1 MVSSSPSQRTPV
13 PIAPESG
20 GRSVTQEEA
29 NEPSVP
35 IHIVTDLVNPSPDK
49 KMLSV
54 SSPSGKRTRDPEDE
68 VYLDNLRSQKR
79 YLSEIMACSLNG
91 LTVGDSLPVNMLE
104 SPARSESFLYHRD
117 DLPLQYSP
125 MSEDSDEARFCE
137 DPTTIASTCSSQP
150 ESHPT
155 SPVSPYR
162 SQRPLTSTNSP
173 HLSSMSSTIT
183 NQSHTC
189 PTSMTTNSTT
199 TTPQPRQR
207 GSDTEGRFPSSP
219 SDICHSGD
227 LRRTALLRSVQMRTQ
242 PCCLTSSSGPSNS
255 DGEERMCLKPMEE
268 DRSYNKGD
276 DISYTEVSSKSKSCK
291 ALDMRLCER

>member
-1 MVSSSPSQRTPV
+1 MASSSPTQSTHV
-13 PIAPESG
+13 PIPPDPG
-20 GRSVTQEEA
+20 GRLVTQEA
-29 NEPSVP
+29 NEPPMPVSV
-35 IHIVTDLVNPSPDK
+35 S
-49 KMLSV
+49 
-54 SSPSGKRTRDPEDE
+54 SSPSGKRSREPEDE

-137 DPTTIASTCSSQP
+137 DPTTTTSTSSSQP
-150 ESHPT
+150 ESRPT

-162 SQRPLTSTNSP
+162 YQRPLTSTNSP
-173 HLSSMSSTIT
+173 HLSSTTISHH
-183 NQSHTC
+183 SHTC
-189 PTSMTTNSTT
+189 PASMSSNATTTT
-199 TTPQPRQR
+199 TTPQSRHR

-242 PCCLTSSSGPSNS
+242 PCGYTSSSGPSNI
-255 DGEERMCLKPMEE
+255 DGEERMCSKPMEE
-268 DRSYNKGD
+268 DRGYNRGE

-291 ALDMRLCER
+291 ALDMRLCEK

>member
-1 MVSSSPSQRTPV
+1 MGSESRSAPISVSSPASS
-13 PIAPESG
+13 
-20 GRSVTQEEA
+20 
-29 NEPSVP
+29 
-35 IHIVTDLVNPSPDK
+35 
-49 KMLSV
+49 

-104 SPARSESFLYHRD
+104 SPSQRSEIFLYHRD

-137 DPTTIASTCSSQP
+137 DPTATSTTSSSQP
-150 ESHPT
+150 ESRPT

-162 SQRPLTSTNSP
+162 YQRPLTSTNP
-173 HLSSMSSTIT
+173 SSTMMST
-183 NQSHTC
+183 SAASPQSR
-189 PTSMTTNSTT
+189 P
-199 TTPQPRQR
+199 R

-242 PCCLTSSSGPSNS
+242 PCGYPSSE
-255 DGEERMCLKPMEE
+255 DKVCFKAMEE
-268 DRSYNKGD
+268 DTSYNSGEE
-276 DISYTEVSSKSKSCK
+276 DISYTQVSSKSKSCK
-291 ALDMRLCER
+291 ALDMRLCDDR

>member
-1 MVSSSPSQRTPV
+1 MASSSPTQRTHVSIP
-13 PIAPESG
+13 PEPG
-20 GRSVTQEEA
+20 GKSLTQEA
-29 NEPSVP
+29 NEPPVP
-35 IHIVTDLVNPSPDK
+35 I
-49 KMLSV
+49 SV
-54 SSPSGKRTRDPEDE
+54 SSPCGKRTRDPEDE

-104 SPARSESFLYHRD
+104 SPARSESFIYHRD
-117 DLPLQYSP
+117 DLSLQYSP

-137 DPTTIASTCSSQP
+137 DPTTTASTSSSQP
-150 ESHPT
+150 ESRPT

-162 SQRPLTSTNSP
+162 YQRPLTSTNSP
-173 HLSSMSSTIT
+173 QPSSTIVHH
-183 NQSHTC
+183 SHTC
-189 PTSMTTNSTT
+189 PTSMISNATTTT
-199 TTPQPRQR
+199 TTPQSRQR

-242 PCCLTSSSGPSNS
+242 PCGYTSSSGPSNI
-255 DGEERMCLKPMEE
+255 DGEERMCSKSMEE
-268 DRSYNKGD
+268 DRGYNRGD

-291 ALDMRLCER
+291 ALDI

>member
-1 MVSSSPSQRTPV
+1 MGPESRSTPISVSSPASS
-13 PIAPESG
+13 S
-20 GRSVTQEEA
+20 
-29 NEPSVP
+29 
-35 IHIVTDLVNPSPDK
+35 
-49 KMLSV
+49 

-91 LTVGDSLPVNMLE
+91 LTVGDSVSVNMLD
-104 SPARSESFLYHRD
+104 SPTRSETFLYPNSNHRD

-137 DPTTIASTCSSQP
+137 DPITSTSSSQP
-150 ESHPT
+150 NSRPT

-162 SQRPLTSTNSP
+162 YQKPL
-173 HLSSMSSTIT
+173 SSTISHHSSS
-183 NQSHTC
+183 SHTF
-189 PTSMTTNSTT
+189 PTTNATTTTT
-199 TTPQPRQR
+199 TTPQSRQR

-219 SDICHSGD
+219 SDICHSSD

-242 PCCLTSSSGPSNS
+242 PCGHASSSGQSS
-255 DGEERMCLKPMEE
+255 VESEERMCFKSMEDE
-268 DRSYNKGD
+268 DNREEGVSY
-276 DISYTEVSSKSKSCK
+276 IEVSGKSKSCK

>member
-1 MVSSSPSQRTPV
+1 MASSSPTQRTHV
-13 PIAPESG
+13 PIPPDPPPPGG
-20 GRSVTQEEA
+20 GRSLTQEA
-29 NEPSVP
+29 NEPPVP
-35 IHIVTDLVNPSPDK
+35 I
-49 KMLSV
+49 SV

-137 DPTTIASTCSSQP
+137 DPTTTTTSTCSSQP
-150 ESHPT
+150 ESRPT

-162 SQRPLTSTNSP
+162 YQRPLSSTNSP
-173 HLSSMSSTIT
+173 LLSSSTIPLH
-183 NQSHTC
+183 SHTC
-189 PTSMTTNSTT
+189 PTSMSSNATTTTTTTT
-199 TTPQPRQR
+199 TTPQSRHR

-242 PCCLTSSSGPSNS
+242 PCGYTSSSGTNNI
-255 DGEERMCLKPMEE
+255 DVEERMCSKSMEE
-268 DRSYNKGD
+268 DRGYNRGE

-291 ALDMRLCER
+291 ALDMRLCEK